1 LDDAFLSGDYDLLTI
16 DGRLAFLNDGGD
28 LFWIGSGAQRV
39 TVPEPTTLL
48 LLGAGL
54 LGLGALRRRS

>member
-1 LDDAFLSGDYDLLTI
+1 MGGAGGCDRPGITSCFDA
-16 DGRLAFLNDGGD
+16 
-28 LFWIGSGAQRV
+28 GAIRITGVPV

-54 LGLGALRRRS
+54 VGAAAWQRRKFMTL